1 MELDFQEF
9 GVFHLQEEA
18 GNSRFLAVRDEHES
32 VTVVATGRVLHVRSG
47 VEAIAMESLVLHL
60 ATKSGIRGRIQVR
73 RH

>member
-18 GNSRFLAVRDEHES
+18 GNIRFLAVRYEHES
-32 VTVVATGRVLHVRSG
+32 VTVVATRRVLHVRSG
-47 VEAIAMESLVLHL
+47 VEAIAVESLVLHL